1 MEFDVKAFSNILKTL
16 CGSYNTI
23 TAFAQRTHID
33 RTYLAKYINAKL
45 KRPPS
50 PGILRRIADN
60 SDGLFTYLELMYIC
74 GYFRED
80 EYNILKKVVE

>member
-16 CGSYNTI
+16 CDSYNTI

-50 PGILRRIADN
+50 PGILK
-60 SDGLFTYLELMYIC
+60 Y
-74 GYFRED
+74 
-80 EYNILKKVVE
+80 